1 MSTLSMMRSLARH
14 QLRVWTESCT
24 IRQGSLYTFGDL
36 EELHEFKIAR
46 RSWSVVPIH
55 GEAPLRRKDYSVVL
69 YRDNFYVFGGMRV
82 PDYRVQNDIVKYNF
96 TTAASNGQLPAPRSS
111 HPAVVY
117 GGNFATYIL
126 NILL

>member
-1 MSTLSMMRSLARH
+1 MAWYSNPLLPAQSSL
-14 QLRVWTESCT
+14 
-24 IRQGSLYTFGDL
+24 DL
-36 EELHEFKIAR
+36 EELYEFKIAR

-55 GEAPLRRKDYSVVL
+55 GEAPLRRKDYSGVL

-82 PDYRVQNDIVKYNF
+82 PGYGLQNDIVKYNF
-96 TTAASNGQLPAPRSS
+96 SVAASNGQLPAPRSS

>member
-1 MSTLSMMRSLARH
+1 MAWYSNPLLPAQSS
-14 QLRVWTESCT
+14 E
-24 IRQGSLYTFGDL
+24 DL